1 MYKLGFNITRSH
13 ECKFAVAFVHFV
25 MIVYKSE
32 KKLEQNLHEFV
43 IKNSVFP
50 DLFAVVFVFQL
61 MQLKYISL

>member
-1 MYKLGFNITRSH
+1 
-13 ECKFAVAFVHFV
+13 